1 MLSGQPSAI
10 SRGLVGTNGTT
21 STSSEAHSDT
31 APLPLAAS
39 PATTPVQQ
47 LFASH
52 AVPGPASAA
61 SVQQP
66 VSAGLVCAVCRCELT
81 AGYARLKCRSKRPI
95 CGREYHSACVVSRFG
110 HLYGARTVAVPQS
123 TDSKWRCMV
132 CSDMCAV
139 CVPAAKIVAN
149 QPFYNC
155 CNCGSKAH
163 QDHWP
168 TGARRFVFSVV
179 SRCKVD
185 AGGASHM
192 CAMLTSGS

>member
-21 STSSEAHSDT
+21 STSSEAHSDA
-31 APLPLAAS
+31 APLLLAAS

-47 LFASH
+47 FFASH

-81 AGYARLKCRSKRPI
+81 AGDARLKCQSKRPI

-163 QDHWP
+163 QDHW
-168 TGARRFVFSVV
+168 AN
-179 SRCKVD
+179 
-185 AGGASHM
+185 GGEKICFYCRQSM
-192 CAMLTSGS
+192 